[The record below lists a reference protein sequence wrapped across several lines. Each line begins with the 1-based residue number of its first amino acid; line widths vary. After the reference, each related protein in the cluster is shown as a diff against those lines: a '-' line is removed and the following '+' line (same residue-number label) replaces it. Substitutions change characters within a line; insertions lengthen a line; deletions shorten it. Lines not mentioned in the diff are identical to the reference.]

1 MNFFYK
7 NISFLLTRGNKKEL
21 VYLTFLL
28 IIGMILEIGGVGIL
42 IPALS
47 FLLNTNIE
55 NHPSYAKYVKVI
67 FGEIS
72 TARIILYG
80 LIGMFIFYLVKL
92 IFLVYSSYR
101 QSKFVN
107 NLSRDLSKELF
118 TGYMQMPYV
127 FHLQRN
133 SSELQRNIQIEILHF
148 GGICLAALSLAT
160 EISTILGISVL
171 FLYVE
176 PIGAISVI
184 VFFGFFT
191 YIFNRITNSRI
202 KRWGYQR
209 QEFDGLSNK
218 YLLEGLGGVKQIKLT
233 QREGFFVNKFMG
245 PVIGKGITNTKIQVL
260 GVVPRLYLELL
271 AIGGV
276 SIMVGV
282 FVLQQKPLA
291 NLIPIIGIFMAAAFR
306 LIPSINKIINSIQ
319 IVSYAT
325 PVLKVL
331 TEEFGIVRKL
341 KSNTAEDSNTFDFES
356 QIIFDHVSYAY
367 PESERKVLDDI
378 CFTINKGEFIGIIG
392 TTGSGKST
400 LIDLL
405 VGLLHPDAGNIL
417 IDGKQL
423 NTIVSPWQKLIGYV
437 PQSIYLTD
445 DTLRNNIAFGVQEN
459 LIEEEKINKVIVTSQ
474 LSDFINNL
482 PEGLDTIVGERGVR
496 LSGGER
502 QRISIAR
509 ALYHNPSVLILDE
522 ATSSLDN
529 FTEKEFMNSVNA
541 LQGTKTIIIIAHRLT
556 TVEKCDIVYEFSK
569 GKINKVLS
577 QHS

>member
-1 MNFFYK
+1 MKHFYK

-21 VYLTFLL
+21 IYLAFLL
-28 IIGMILEIGGVGIL
+28 IIGMLLEIGGVGIL

-47 FLLNTNIE
+47 FLLNTNLE
-55 NHPSYAKYVKVI
+55 THPVYAKYIKII
-67 FGEIS
+67 FGDIS
-72 TARIILYG
+72 TARIIFYG
-80 LIGMFIFYLVKL
+80 LIFMSIFYLAKL
-92 IFLVYSSYR
+92 IFLVYSSYK
-101 QSKFVN
+101 QSNFVN

-118 TGYMQMPYV
+118 EGYMQMPYV

-160 EISTILGISVL
+160 EISTILGICIL

-184 VFFGFFT
+184 TFFGFFT
-191 YIFNRITNSRI
+191 YIFNRITNTRI
-202 KRWGYQR
+202 KSWGYWR

-331 TEEFGIVRKL
+331 YEEFGIVRAVKL
-341 KSNTAEDSNTFDFES
+341 NTVENSRSINFES
-356 QIIFDHVSYAY
+356 QIIFNQVSYAY
-367 PESERKVLDDI
+367 PGSERKVLDDI
-378 CFTINKGEFIGIIG
+378 CFTINKGDFIGIIG

-405 VGLLHPDAGNIL
+405 VGLLNPDAGEISIDQKNI
-417 IDGKQL
+417 
-423 NTIVSPWQKLIGYV
+423 NTIVNQWQKLIGYV

-459 LIEEEKINKVIVTSQ
+459 LIDEEKVRKALVTSQ
-474 LSDFINNL
+474 LSNFVNNL

-502 QRISIAR
+502 QRIAIAR
-509 ALYHNPSVLILDE
+509 ALYHDPPILILDE

-541 LQGTKTIIIIAHRLT
+541 LQGTKTIIIVAHRLT
-556 TVEKCDIVYEFSK
+556 TVEKCDIVYEFLN
-569 GKINKVLS
+569 GKINKIIS
-577 QHS
+577 HQS

>member
-1 MNFFYK
+1 MKHFYK

-21 VYLTFLL
+21 IYLAFLL
-28 IIGMILEIGGVGIL
+28 IIGMFLEMGGVGIL

-47 FLLNTNIE
+47 FLLNTNLE
-55 NHPSYAKYVKVI
+55 THPVYAKYIKII
-67 FGEIS
+67 FGDIS
-72 TARIILYG
+72 TARIIFYG
-80 LIGMFIFYLVKL
+80 LIFMFIFNLAKL
-92 IFLVYSSYR
+92 IFLVYSSYK
-101 QSKFVN
+101 QSNFVN

-118 TGYMQMPYV
+118 EGYMQMPYV

-160 EISTILGISVL
+160 EISTILGICIL

-184 VFFGFFT
+184 TFFGFFT
-191 YIFNRITNSRI
+191 YIFNRITNTRI
-202 KRWGYQR
+202 KSWGYRR

-319 IVSYAT
+319 TVSYAT

-331 TEEFGIVRKL
+331 YEEFGIVRAAKF
-341 KSNTAEDSNTFDFES
+341 NTVDISRSINFES
-356 QIIFDHVSYAY
+356 QIIFNQVSYAY
-367 PESERKVLDDI
+367 PGSERKVIEDI
-378 CFTINKGEFIGIIG
+378 CFTINKGDCIGIIG

-405 VGLLHPDAGNIL
+405 VGLLNPDAGEIL
-417 IDGKQL
+417 IDQKNI
-423 NTIVSPWQKLIGYV
+423 NTIVNQWQKLIGYV

-445 DTLRNNIAFGVQEN
+445 DSLRNNIAFGVPGN
-459 LIEEEKINKVIVTSQ
+459 LIEEEKVRKALVTSQ
-474 LSDFINNL
+474 LSNFVNNL

-502 QRISIAR
+502 QRIAIAR
-509 ALYHNPSVLILDE
+509 ALYHDPPILILDE

-541 LQGTKTIIIIAHRLT
+541 LQGTKTIIIVAHRLT
-556 TVEKCDIVYEFSK
+556 TVEKCDIVYEFLN

>member
-1 MNFFYK
+1 MIYLS
-7 NISFLLTRGNKKEL
+7 SF
-21 VYLTFLL
+21 V
-28 IIGMILEIGGVGIL
+28 
-42 IPALS
+42 A
-47 FLLNTNIE
+47 
-55 NHPSYAKYVKVI
+55 
-67 FGEIS
+67 
-72 TARIILYG
+72 
-80 LIGMFIFYLVKL
+80 
-92 IFLVYSSYR
+92 
-101 QSKFVN
+101 
-107 NLSRDLSKELF
+107 D
-118 TGYMQMPYV
+118 
-127 FHLQRN
+127 

-191 YIFNRITNSRI
+191 YIFNRITNTRI

-233 QREGFFVNKFMG
+233 QREDFFVNKFMG
-245 PVIGKGITNTKIQVL
+245 PVIGKGITNIKIQVL

-276 SIMVGV
+276 SIMVIL
-282 FVLQQKPLA
+282 FIIQQKPLA

-319 IVSYAT
+319 TVSYAT

-331 TEEFGIVRKL
+331 SEEFGIVRKL
-341 KSNTAEDSNTFDFES
+341 KSNTVEDSNTIDFES
-356 QIIFDHVSYAY
+356 QIIFDHVNYAY
-367 PESERKVLDDI
+367 PGSERKVLDDI
-378 CFTINKGEFIGIIG
+378 CFTINRGDFVGIIG

-400 LIDLL
+400 LIDIL
-405 VGLLHPDAGNIL
+405 VGLLHPDAGDIL
-417 IDGKQL
+417 VDGKPL
-423 NTIVSPWQKLIGYV
+423 NTIVNPWQQLIGYV

-445 DTLRNNIAFGVQEN
+445 DSLRNNIAFGVPEN
-459 LIEEEKINKVIVTSQ
+459 LIDEEKIEKAILTSQ
-474 LSDFINNL
+474 LSDFVNNL

-502 QRISIAR
+502 QRIAIAR
-509 ALYHNPSVLILDE
+509 ALFHDPPILILDE

-541 LQGTKTIIIIAHRLT
+541 LQGTKTIIIVAHRLT
-556 TVEKCDIVYEFSK
+556 TVEKCDIVYEFSN

>member
-28 IIGMILEIGGVGIL
+28 IIGMILEMGGVGIL

-47 FLLNTNIE
+47 FLLNTNLE
-55 NHPSYAKYVKVI
+55 NHPSYGKYVKVI

-148 GGICLAALSLAT
+148 SGICLAALSLAT
-160 EISTILGISVL
+160 EISTIFGICVL

-184 VFFGFFT
+184 IFFGFFT
-191 YIFNRITNSRI
+191 YIFNKITTARITS
-202 KRWGYQR
+202 WGYQR

-233 QREGFFVNKFMG
+233 QREDFFVNKFMG
-245 PVIGKGITNTKIQVL
+245 PVIGKGNANKKIQVL
-260 GVVPRLYLELL
+260 SVVPRLYLELL
-271 AIGGV
+271 AVGGI
-276 SIMVGV
+276 SII
-282 FVLQQKPLA
+282 FLVLTIQQKPLN

-319 IVSYAT
+319 IISFST
-325 PVLKVL
+325 PVLKL
-331 TEEFGIVRKL
+331 LADEFGIVRKVITKSVDIL
-341 KSNTAEDSNTFDFES
+341 KAVNFES
-356 QIIFDHVSYAY
+356 QIIFNHVSYSY
-367 PESERKVLDDI
+367 PESERKVLDDV
-378 CFTINKGEFIGIIG
+378 CFTIQKGDFIGIVG

-405 VGLLHPDAGNIL
+405 VGLLAPDSGDIL
-417 IDGKQL
+417 IDGKRL
-423 NTIVSPWQKLIGYV
+423 NTIVSPWQQLIGYV

-445 DTLRNNIAFGVQEN
+445 DTLRNNIAFGVKEN
-459 LIEEEKINKVIVTSQ
+459 LIEEEKVRKAILTSQ
-474 LSDFINNL
+474 LSDFVNNL
-482 PEGLDTIVGERGVR
+482 PEGLDTLVGERGVR

-502 QRISIAR
+502 QRIAIAR
-509 ALYHNPSVLILDE
+509 ALYHDPPILILDE

-529 FTEKEFMNSVNA
+529 FTEKEFMDAVNA
-541 LQGTKTIIIIAHRLT
+541 LQGTKTIIIVAHRLT
-556 TVEKCDIVYEFSK
+556 TVEKCDIVYEFLN

-577 QHS
+577 QQS

>member
-1 MNFFYK
+1 M
-7 NISFLLTRGNKKEL
+7 
-21 VYLTFLL
+21 
-28 IIGMILEIGGVGIL
+28 II
-42 IPALS
+42 
-47 FLLNTNIE
+47 
-55 NHPSYAKYVKVI
+55 
-67 FGEIS
+67 
-72 TARIILYG
+72 
-80 LIGMFIFYLVKL
+80 L
-92 IFLVYSSYR
+92 IFLVYSSYK
-101 QSKFVN
+101 QSNFVN

-118 TGYMQMPYV
+118 EGYMQMPYV

-160 EISTILGISVL
+160 EISTILGICIL

-319 IVSYAT
+319 TIKIIISMMTASEKIFNHINIVKNDHFQFVY
-325 PVLKVL
+325 VK
-331 TEEFGIVRKL
+331 IHWRKQQ
-341 KSNTAEDSNTFDFES
+341 A
-356 QIIFDHVSYAY
+356 IIFITY
-367 PESERKVLDDI
+367 R
-378 CFTINKGEFIGIIG
+378 
-392 TTGSGKST
+392 
-400 LIDLL
+400 
-405 VGLLHPDAGNIL
+405 
-417 IDGKQL
+417 
-423 NTIVSPWQKLIGYV
+423 
-437 PQSIYLTD
+437 
-445 DTLRNNIAFGVQEN
+445 
-459 LIEEEKINKVIVTSQ
+459 
-474 LSDFINNL
+474 
-482 PEGLDTIVGERGVR
+482 
-496 LSGGER
+496 
-502 QRISIAR
+502 
-509 ALYHNPSVLILDE
+509 
-522 ATSSLDN
+522 
-529 FTEKEFMNSVNA
+529 
-541 LQGTKTIIIIAHRLT
+541 
-556 TVEKCDIVYEFSK
+556 
-569 GKINKVLS
+569 
-577 QHS
+577 

>member
-1 MNFFYK
+1 
-7 NISFLLTRGNKKEL
+7 LGD
-21 VYLTFLL
+21 
-28 IIGMILEIGGVGIL
+28 
-42 IPALS
+42 
-47 FLLNTNIE
+47 
-55 NHPSYAKYVKVI
+55 
-67 FGEIS
+67 IS

-80 LIGMFIFYLVKL
+80 LIGMFIFYLVKM
-92 IFLVYSSYR
+92 IFLVYSSHR
-101 QSKFVN
+101 QSRFVN

-148 GGICLAALSLAT
+148 SGICLAALSLAT
-160 EISTILGISVL
+160 EISTIFGICVL

-184 VFFGFFT
+184 IFFGFFT
-191 YIFNRITNSRI
+191 YIFNKITTARITS
-202 KRWGYQR
+202 WGYQR

-233 QREGFFVNKFMG
+233 QREDFFVNKFMG
-245 PVIGKGITNTKIQVL
+245 PVIGKGNANKKIQVL
-260 GVVPRLYLELL
+260 SVVPRLYLELL
-271 AIGGV
+271 AVGGI
-276 SIMVGV
+276 SII
-282 FVLQQKPLA
+282 FLVLTIQQKPLN

-319 IVSYAT
+319 IISFST
-325 PVLKVL
+325 PVLKL
-331 TEEFGIVRKL
+331 LADEFGIVRKVITKSVDIL
-341 KSNTAEDSNTFDFES
+341 KAVNFES
-356 QIIFDHVSYAY
+356 QIIFNHVSYSY
-367 PESERKVLDDI
+367 PESERKVLDDV
-378 CFTINKGEFIGIIG
+378 CFTIQKGDFIGIVG

-405 VGLLHPDAGNIL
+405 VGLLAPDSGDIL
-417 IDGKQL
+417 IDGKRL
-423 NTIVSPWQKLIGYV
+423 NTIVNPWQQLIGYV

-445 DTLRNNIAFGVQEN
+445 DTLRNNIAFGVKEN
-459 LIEEEKINKVIVTSQ
+459 LIEEEKVRKAILTSQ
-474 LSDFINNL
+474 LSDFVNNL
-482 PEGLDTIVGERGVR
+482 PEGLDTLVGERGVR

-502 QRISIAR
+502 QRIAIAR
-509 ALYHNPSVLILDE
+509 ALYHDPPILILDE

-541 LQGTKTIIIIAHRLT
+541 LQGTKTIIIVAHRLT
-556 TVEKCDIVYEFSK
+556 TVEKCDIVYEFLN

-577 QHS
+577 QQS